1 MVNAGRRL
9 GTASFLCGLSCAAG
23 CTSQASAPV
32 QGTVMLNSKPL
43 NDASVVFS
51 PVRATNPWPFI
62 GTTDSAGRFTLM
74 SPDKKVSGATPG
86 TYMIMIT
93 TVKFDPNAPD
103 GPPLRKETVPV
114 AFTNGSQRFE
124 VPPGGTQ
131 EANFDIKNSSE
142 K

>member
-1 MVNAGRRL
+1 MVNAGRRW
-9 GTASFLCGLSCAAG
+9 GTASFLCGLFCVAG
-23 CTSQASAPV
+23 CTSQASVPV
-32 QGTVMLNSKPL
+32 AGTVTLNRKPL

-51 PVRATNPWPFI
+51 PVRASDPGPFN
-62 GTTDSAGRFTLM
+62 GTTDSAGRFALM

-86 TYMIMIT
+86 TYRIMIT

-103 GPPLRKETVPV
+103 GPPLRKEAVPV

-124 VPPGGTQ
+124 VPPGGTK